1 MRGSLSHSIPLI
13 ILSPSI
19 RFLSFQTVA
28 VLFYST
34 QCALC
39 TVFTNTLLYV
49 AKVLKELPNLQLSR
63 IDSDKNDLPW
73 QFTMDSVPAFIIF
86 SGQK

>member
-1 MRGSLSHSIPLI
+1 M
-13 ILSPSI
+13 
-19 RFLSFQTVA
+19 A

-49 AKVLKELPNLQLSR
+49 AKVLKHLVNLEIVR

-73 QFTMDSVPAFIIF
+73 QFTMESVPTFIIF
-86 SGQK
+86 NGQK

>member
-1 MRGSLSHSIPLI
+1 M
-13 ILSPSI
+13 
-19 RFLSFQTVA
+19 A

-49 AKVLKELPNLQLSR
+49 AKVLKHLINLEIVR

-73 QFTMDSVPAFIIF
+73 QFTMESVPAFIIF
-86 SGQK
+86 NGQK